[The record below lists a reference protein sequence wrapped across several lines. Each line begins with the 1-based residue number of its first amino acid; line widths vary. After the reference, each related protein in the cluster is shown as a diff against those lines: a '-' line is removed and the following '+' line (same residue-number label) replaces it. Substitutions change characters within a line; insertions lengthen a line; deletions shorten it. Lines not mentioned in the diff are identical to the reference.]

1 MREVKVPPML
11 QALVQSGFSAVE
23 GKEFSGLE
31 ACPVCGGEV
40 SGYDRK
46 ERKFV
51 TLIEDGGQEKDIRVT
66 VRRFSCKACGVISPA
81 RAPFYPD
88 TRVGSPVADLCV
100 VLSRTRTPGRTV
112 ALLRA
117 LGIAVDRGTVRNLA
131 SRDFGDIPLTEM
143 FGFVLPRSV
152 ISLSMVA
159 FRDL

>member
-1 MREVKVPPML
+1 MHRVKVPPML
-11 QALVQSGFSAVE
+11 QALVQSGFLAVE
-23 GKEFSGLE
+23 GKEFSVLE

-51 TLIEDGGQEKDIRVT
+51 TLLEGGREKDIRVF
-66 VRRFSCKACGVISPA
+66 VRRFRCKACGALSPA
-81 RAPFYPD
+81 EAPFYPD
-88 TRVGSPVADLCV
+88 TRFGSPVADLCV
-100 VLSRTRTPGRTV
+100 VLSRTRTPGQTA

-117 LGIAVDRGTVRNLA
+117 LGIVVDRGTVRNLA
-131 SRDFGDIPLTEM
+131 SREFGDIALTEM

-152 ISLSMVA
+152 ISLSMIA